1 MSTEIQSSKDFALHF
16 SRFFQLLVL
25 LFLVLLFG
33 KPANGLAESLRSEQE
48 NPEAKELQLKA
59 QKAFTDR
66 HYAEAAGIDEKIAQK
81 YPGTLERRFAVQML
95 GSIYED
101 NLVNI
106 GKALKWDRE
115 YLKKYANP
123 RQVQYYT
130 GKIAAL
136 EKIKVQEDAFKIYK
150 RIRFASKG
158 DAIMVKEFEALLKE
172 HPDFLMKNDVERE
185 LAYAYAR
192 LDKRKESFQAIEKIA
207 RNNPK
212 EVSKLDRALANDNE
226 RYWEMQQR
234 FSWIAWSI
242 VALLWGMV
250 LSMKPWKRL
259 TRASIRLFLILSL
272 AWVIIIAASL
282 PTFYG
287 IDTGGDRIILTDS
300 QIFLAGGLNLL
311 VLLWIFLMSRG
322 SYWLSR
328 PRALRFAS
336 PLLTLVM
343 TVAVIY
349 LFVVYQPN
357 GPEVTDVFVLK
368 YKYLKLKYL

>member
-1 MSTEIQSSKDFALHF
+1 MISGTGLIPAKRSSHPAGRVTVLVI
-16 SRFFQLLVL
+16 LVL
-25 LFLVLLFG
+25 LASL
-33 KPANGLAESLRSEQE
+33 AGLAGVLHADQE
-48 NPEAKELQLKA
+48 NPEAKALQLKA

-123 RQVQYYT
+123 RQVSYYT
-130 GKIAAL
+130 EKIAAL
-136 EKIKVQEDAFKIYK
+136 EKLKVQEDSFRIYK
-150 RIRFASKG
+150 RIRFAGKG
-158 DAIMVKEFEALLKE
+158 DAIMVKEFEVLLKE
-172 HPDFLMKNDVERE
+172 HPDFLLKNDVERE
-185 LAYAYAR
+185 LAYAYSR
-192 LDKRKESFQAIEKIA
+192 MDKRKESFQAIQNIA
-207 RNNPK
+207 KNNPN

-226 RYWEMQQR
+226 RYWKMQQR
-234 FSWIAWSI
+234 YSWIAWSI
-242 VALLWGMV
+242 VALLWGLA
-250 LSMKPWKRL
+250 LSMRPWKHL
-259 TRASIRLFLILSL
+259 TRATFRMFLILSL
-272 AWVIIIAASL
+272 VWVLIIASSL

-287 IDTGGDRIILTDS
+287 IDTGGDRIILKDS
-300 QIFLAGGLNLL
+300 QLFLAGGLNLS

-328 PRALRFAS
+328 PRALRFLS

-343 TVAVIY
+343 TVAVFY

-357 GPEVTDVFVLK
+357 GPEMTDVFTTK
-368 YKYLKLKYL
+368 YKYLKLRYL

>member
-1 MSTEIQSSKDFALHF
+1 MFSGTGLFPAMRSSHPAG
-16 SRFFQLLVL
+16 RVTVLVIL
-25 LFLVLLFG
+25 MFLTSL
-33 KPANGLAESLRSEQE
+33 AGLAGTLHADQE

-66 HYAEAAGIDEKIAQK
+66 HYAEAAAIDEKIAQK

-106 GKALKWDRE
+106 GKAITWDRE

-123 RQVQYYT
+123 RQVSYYT
-130 GKIAAL
+130 EKIAKL
-136 EKIKVQEDAFKIYK
+136 EKLQVQEDSFRIYK

-158 DAIMVKEFEALLKE
+158 DAIMVQEFEVLLKE
-172 HPDFLMKNDVERE
+172 HPDFLLKNDVERE

-192 LDKRKESFQAIEKIA
+192 LDKRKESFQAIQNIA

-226 RYWEMQQR
+226 RYWKMQQR

-242 VALLWGMV
+242 VALLWGLA
-250 LSMKPWKRL
+250 LSMKPWKHL
-259 TRASIRLFLILSL
+259 SRATVRMFLILSL
-272 AWVIIIAASL
+272 VWVLIIASSL

-287 IDTGGDRIILTDS
+287 IDTGGDRIILKDS
-300 QIFLAGGLNLL
+300 QLFLMAGLNLST
-311 VLLWIFLMSRG
+311 LLWIFLMSRG

-328 PRALRFAS
+328 PRALRYLS
-336 PLLTLVM
+336 PLLTIVM
-343 TVAVIY
+343 TVSVLY

-357 GPEVTDVFVLK
+357 GPEMTDVFATK